1 MQSHTQ
7 EAEQAADLE
16 QNPPAT
22 DQDIATE
29 ASEAVPKLDLPSL
42 AELAAPS
49 VPALTRLADSPM
61 EENPAP
67 LDPPI
72 VSLPV
77 TSAPGPNAASLQ
89 PASMDFLRQQALQNI
104 PARPPIAASGP
115 SQSNSNLPNLQ
126 VSLIHSIQRDI
137 CPAHLNRRVNA
148 EANHDIVFTFCRH
161 DLQSA

>member
-7 EAEQAADLE
+7 EAEQAADLDP
-16 QNPPAT
+16 NPPAT
-22 DQDIATE
+22 DQDIAAE
-29 ASEAVPKLDLPSL
+29 ASGAAPRLDLPSL

-49 VPALTRLADSPM
+49 VPALTGPADSPM

-77 TSAPGPNAASLQ
+77 TSAPGPDAAYFQ
-89 PASMDFLRQQALQNI
+89 PASMDFLRQQALENI

-115 SQSNSNLPNLQ
+115 PQSNPNLLNLQ
-126 VSLIHSIQRDI
+126 VSLIYS
-137 CPAHLNRRVNA
+137 V
-148 EANHDIVFTFCRH
+148 
-161 DLQSA
+161 